1 MKLNQK
7 KKGKKNKNS
16 LLFIFILLIIS
27 FLPYINLLNA
37 DFVNWD
43 DEIYVT
49 KNSRVIK
56 GLTFDNIKWAFSTIF
71 FGFYYPITWI
81 SHMLDVSIFGLNA
94 KGHHFTS
101 ILIHIFNSILLY
113 FFLLQLEIEKIKS
126 FIISCIF
133 AVHPLNVESV
143 GWISERKNLLAAFF
157 FFLGLNLYLKYLKN
171 PTTKTFVALFVVYL
185 CGLMSKSVNVTFPVA
200 LYLIDLWPL
209 KRTILSFN
217 YIKENFSRLVKEKIL
232 FFIPIPLFFSLT
244 LLAQK
249 EVNALSTF
257 ELYPLDQR
265 IAGAILAYSRYIYQF
280 LFPFKL
286 TAFYPHLRNNYS
298 TSVLLF
304 SIFFLLSAFVF
315 SVKIFREKPFYFVGF
330 SWFLINLL
338 PVIGL
343 IQVGEQGS
351 ADRYMYIP
359 MIGLLWIFVLGS
371 TDLITKIKNFKI
383 KYAYIIF
390 SSIIIIFS
398 IKTHYQCKV
407 WTNSDTLFQNMVSN
421 SPNPSQ
427 GYINIGLEYK
437 KKKEYLKAVEYYK
450 KAIQCDPLKASAYN
464 NLGSA
469 YFELKDIEEAHNAFE
484 KAVELNPNHSVMVY
498 NLALSEELL
507 GNIYTAKELYTK
519 ALKLKKSAP
528 DPRKKLIKIYE
539 KENDYLKALE
549 LSKEGEKVV
558 EYDPEFARES
568 VQILLLLKRYDEAKK
583 STMERLKRFPDDPF
597 LVALYARSALF
608 LGELSEA
615 ERYFIKAI
623 SLNKNDIDSIINLVD
638 IKIKQ
643 NKTKEAFEIL
653 EKGIKENPNNPFLVS
668 KYQLMKK
675 DLNK

>member
-1 MKLNQK
+1 MKLK
-7 KKGKKNKNS
+7 KKKKEEQNRNKT
-16 LLFIFILLIIS
+16 IFVLILIMIS

-49 KNSRVIK
+49 KNSKVIK

-71 FGFYYPITWI
+71 FGFYYPLTWI

-113 FFLLQLEIEKIKS
+113 FFLSQIEIEKFKS

-157 FFLGLNLYLKYLKN
+157 FFLGLNLYLKYLKT
-171 PTTKTFVALFVVYL
+171 PTTKTFVALFVIYL
-185 CGLMSKSVNVTFPVA
+185 CGLMSKSVVVTFPVA

-217 YIKENFSRLVKEKIL
+217 YIKENFSRLVKEKII
-232 FFIPIPLFFSLT
+232 FFIPIPLFFYLT

-265 IAGAILAYSRYIYQF
+265 IAGAILAYTRYIYQF

-298 TSVLLF
+298 TLVLLF
-304 SIFFLLSAFVF
+304 SIFFLLLAFIF
-315 SVKIFREKPFYFVGF
+315 SVKIFREKPFYFLGF

-359 MIGLLWIFVLGS
+359 MVGLLWIFVFGLS
-371 TDLITKIKNFKI
+371 DLLETIKNFKI
-383 KYAYIIF
+383 KYAYLIF

-407 WTNSDTLFQNMVSN
+407 WINSDTLFQNMVSN
-421 SPNPSQ
+421 SPNPVQ

-450 KAIQCDPLKASAYN
+450 KAIECDPLKASAYN

-469 YFELKDIEEAHNAFE
+469 YYEMKDIEEAHKAFI

-507 GNIYTAKELYTK
+507 GNIEDAKELYIK

-539 KENDYLKALE
+539 KENDYIKALE
-549 LSKEGEKVV
+549 LAKDGEKIV
-558 EYDPEFARES
+558 EYDPEFARET
-568 VQILLLLKRYDEAKK
+568 VQILLFLKRYEEAKK
-583 STMERLKRFPDDPF
+583 SAMEGLKRFTDDPF
-597 LVALYARSALF
+597 LIALYGRASLF
-608 LGELSEA
+608 LGKINEA
-615 ERYFIKAI
+615 EAYFFKAI
-623 SLNKNDIDSIINLVD
+623 SLNKNDIDSIVNLVD
-638 IKIKQ
+638 IKTKQ

-653 EKGIKENPNNPFLVS
+653 EKGIKENPNNLFLIS
-668 KYQLMKK
+668 KYQLMEK
-675 DLNK
+675 DFNK